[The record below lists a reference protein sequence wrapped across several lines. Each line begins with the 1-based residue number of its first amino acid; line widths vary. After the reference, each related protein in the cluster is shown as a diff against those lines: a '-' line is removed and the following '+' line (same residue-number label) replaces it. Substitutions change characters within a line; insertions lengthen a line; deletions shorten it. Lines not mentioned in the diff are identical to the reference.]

1 MSLIKRV
8 YIEITNA
15 CNLSCSFCPTSE
27 RPKEFMDIE
36 FFEQILDDLVGRTKH
51 IYLHV
56 KGEPTF
62 HPDLI
67 RMIELCNQRDMKVN
81 LTTNGTL
88 IHKWYDQL
96 LESDGLRQISF
107 SLQSFEQQGR
117 EELLSYLTTIFEFAK
132 EAKRNKKY
140 VELRLWNLESTQDG
154 ENHNK
159 EILTLIKDFFELD
172 VDLKE
177 EVIKDKGIRLKDHLY
192 LSQSA
197 EFTWPSLKHH
207 KISDVG
213 SCYGIKQQI
222 AILVDGTVL
231 PCCLDQEGDIPLGKI
246 KEEKIHDILNSER
259 TIKMKKGF
267 EQCIL
272 VEELCQKCGFRERF
286 NHKVA

>member
-8 YIEITNA
+8 YIEITNV

-27 RPKEFMDIE
+27 RTKEFMDIK
-36 FFEQILDDLVGRTKH
+36 FFEQILDDLVGKTKH

-67 RMIELCNQRDMKVN
+67 GMIELCNQRDMKVN

-88 IHKWYDQL
+88 MHKWYDQL

-107 SLQSFEQQGR
+107 SLQSFEQEGR

-132 EAKRNKKY
+132 EAKLKKKY
-140 VELRLWNLESTQDG
+140 VELRLWNLESFQDG
-154 ENHNK
+154 GNHNK
-159 EILTLIKDFFELD
+159 DILTLIKDFFELD
-172 VDLKE
+172 VDLRE
-177 EVIKDKGIRLKDHLY
+177 EVIKDKGIRLKDFLY

-197 EFTWPSLKHH
+197 EFTWPSLKHD

-231 PCCLDQEGDIPLGKI
+231 PCCLDQEGDIALGKI

-259 TIKMKKGF
+259 TLKMKKGF
-267 EQCIL
+267 EQHIL
-272 VEELCQKCGFRERF
+272 VEELCQKCGFRKRF
-286 NHKVA
+286 DQKIS